1 MKKVFRY
8 EDNRQY
14 WDRRWA
20 EAERDLDTFSD
31 LSIYPIK
38 YADMVMDNPAHRT
51 VELGAGLGRVLKH
64 YHNAGYDIVGMEL
77 SKVAVRRLKSEN
89 PELDIRVDD
98 VRHLPYDSE
107 CFDVVLAFGV
117 YHNMEEGMDQAL
129 SEAAR
134 CLKPGG
140 RFCISM
146 RPNNLEM
153 NINESYWRWKRRDS
167 RHAGRRFHKWLVSER
182 EFRQLLLNHGLDT
195 DKVYRARNLS
205 LLYRVPWLRDEQ
217 ATEAERR
224 SGGYRLNALGQALD
238 KALVTLAPYQ
248 FCNVLVYIGQ
258 KR

>member
-31 LSIYPIK
+31 LNIYPIK

-64 YHNAGYDIVGMEL
+64 YHNAGHDIVGMEL
-77 SKVAVRRLKSEN
+77 SEVAVGRLKSES
-89 PELDIRVDD
+89 PELDIRADD

-107 CFDVVLAFGV
+107 YFDVVLAFGV
-117 YHNMEEGMDQAL
+117 YHNMEEGMHQAL

-153 NINESYWRWKRRDS
+153 NINEWYWRWKRRDY
-167 RHAGRRFHKWLVSER
+167 RHAGRRFHKWLVSEK
-182 EFRQLLLNHGLDT
+182 EFQQLLLNHGLDT

-205 LLYRVPWLRDEQ
+205 LLYRLPWLRDER

-224 SGGYRLNALGQALD
+224 SGGYRLNALGRALD

-248 FCNVLVYIGQ
+248 FCNVLVYVGQ
-258 KR
+258 KM